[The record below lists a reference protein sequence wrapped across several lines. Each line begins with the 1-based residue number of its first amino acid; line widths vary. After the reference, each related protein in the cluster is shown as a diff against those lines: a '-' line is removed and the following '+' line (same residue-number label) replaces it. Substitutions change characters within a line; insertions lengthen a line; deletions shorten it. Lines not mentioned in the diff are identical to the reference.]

1 MSHWNL
7 PTLPLPHFQILPAA
21 NHLTIIHLNVR
32 SYTAKLS
39 DLQNDQLML
48 EADIVCFSKTWLSQQ
63 HPIVE
68 FFKWGYTVFHCE
80 RNGENTKGGVL
91 MSIPTGM
98 LPVKIHSFSNGRLE
112 AVTAVITLPWLGSIS
127 LSTIYQSPS
136 LSLDNLLR
144 FLDSF
149 LPRDI
154 PSVIVGDFNKNQIYT
169 SNK

>member
-1 MSHWNL
+1 
-7 PTLPLPHFQILPAA
+7 
-21 NHLTIIHLNVR
+21 
-32 SYTAKLS
+32 
-39 DLQNDQLML
+39 ML
-48 EADIVCFSKTWLSQQ
+48 EADIVCFSETWLSQQ
-63 HPIVE
+63 HPTVE

-98 LPVKIHSFSNGRLE
+98 LPVQIHSFSNGRLE

-127 LSTIYQSPS
+127 LSTIYRSPS

-149 LPRDI
+149 LPALPRDNTI
-154 PSVIVGDFNKNQIYT
+154 PSVIVGDFNENQILQTNNYSDT
-169 SNK
+169 